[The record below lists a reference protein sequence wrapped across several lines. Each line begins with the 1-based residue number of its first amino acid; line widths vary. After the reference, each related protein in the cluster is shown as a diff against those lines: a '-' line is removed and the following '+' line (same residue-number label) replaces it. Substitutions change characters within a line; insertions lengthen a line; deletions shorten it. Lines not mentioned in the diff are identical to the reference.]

1 MAEAA
6 ALMGQRI
13 VWVDL
18 EVRGRGEP
26 ESRGENREGGRR
38 GVPPWGPGGWPLLKR
53 HPASPSP
60 GWGGLDLRVRLL
72 PRPLLNG
79 GWLNFPPS
87 YQAGRS
93 QWGAEGVPGVCM
105 L

>member
-26 ESRGENREGGRR
+26 ESRGENREGGRQ
-38 GVPPWGPGGWPLLKR
+38 GGSPGGL
-53 HPASPSP
+53 APSKTAP
-60 GWGGLDLRVRLL
+60 GISLPRLGGGLDLRVRLL
-72 PRPLLNG
+72 PGPLLNG
-79 GWLNFPPS
+79 GVAQLPPFIPD
-87 YQAGRS
+87 
-93 QWGAEGVPGVCM
+93 QWGAGGVPGVCM